1 MPSGF
6 STPARHRRVT
16 WPQAFLAA
24 AILFSALPATAAILS
39 SALPATAANPAF
51 AADTATATVP
61 ANAANPAFAAESLQ
75 WNGFALLRPQTP
87 STGVPLDD
95 DSFSAQVQVGLDWR
109 PSVAYGAH
117 VHLLAR
123 NEADGSRRGR
133 VGIVEAYLEENLR
146 RGSDRIHLMEG
157 AFFLPTSRENVD
169 SLWESPYTITS
180 SALNSWLGEELRP
193 LGVDASWTHR
203 LPRAGALTGGATVFT
218 GNDTFGALPI
228 DRGWALRDHWAVLG
242 EHLPVNDTFFTSVSA
257 ENDHRLGWSARARWN
272 NDHANVQLTRIDNRS
287 DALRYGELFNW
298 ATRFNIA
305 SADYTW
311 RGWTAIGETGWGS
324 TAIQGRRRFSAG
336 IRTSYLLLSRRISTF
351 RVSIRGD
358 QYEVSTRHGH
368 AVTAAVFWEP
378 RTPLRLGVEGIAAD
392 GKKRLAVEARYRF

>member
-1 MPSGF
+1 MPSG
-6 STPARHRRVT
+6 SSAPARHHRVT

-24 AILFSALPATAAILS
+24 AILLAALPAV
-39 SALPATAANPAF
+39 AANPAN
-51 AADTATATVP
+51 AADP
-61 ANAANPAFAAESLQ
+61 ANATLPAVATNPAFAAESLQ

-193 LGVDASWTHR
+193 IGVDASWTHR
-203 LPRAGALTGGATVFT
+203 LARAGALTGSAVTGGATVFT

-242 EHLPVNDTFFTSVSA
+242 EHLPVNATFFTSVSA

-272 NDHANVQLTRIDNRS
+272 NDHANVQFTRIDNRS

-305 SADYTW
+305 SADYT
-311 RGWTAIGETGWGS
+311 RGGWTAIGETGWGS

-368 AVTAAVFWEP
+368 AVTAAVFWES
-378 RTPLRLGVEGIAAD
+378 RAPLRVGVEGIAAD
-392 GKKRLAVEARYRF
+392 GEKRLAVEARYRF